1 MPASHG
7 GYPMNWQ
14 DIKRQHQE
22 NFHPPG
28 VTFLADVAEARWV
41 ERGTNHSSRGVDA
54 LIPAGFSAHARIF
67 HPSES
72 NDGLPARWA
81 DVAEWAGRTAH
92 PLMDF
97 ARISVPAAAFGAGP
111 APWLRNPPDKLWEN
125 DVIELAQFLAGYTSN
140 AEQCFFGIWEG
151 YGQFGDGG
159 MFILSADGRVPPFP
173 PPKVLSAQ
181 QVQELRDADNV
192 LSPPQEVL
200 SAQRFICD
208 HWRYLLYRGQL
219 DALNNFLTHRSWSD
233 VPNIWWPVYR
243 SWFVMSHY
251 GLYSTYVAGSE
262 ECIQALLNHPS
273 FEVRAIA
280 GDASFGWEQDQ
291 VNLP

>member
-1 MPASHG
+1 
-7 GYPMNWQ
+7 MNWP

-22 NFHPPG
+22 QFHPPG

-41 ERGTNHSSRGVDA
+41 ERGTNHRSRGVDA

-67 HPSES
+67 HPAES
-72 NDGLPARWA
+72 HDGLPVRWA
-81 DVAEWAGRTAH
+81 GVAEWAGRTAH

-111 APWLRNPPDKLWEN
+111 APWLHNPPEELWDN
-125 DVIELAQFLAGYTSN
+125 DVVELAQFLVGYTSN

-159 MFILSADGRVPPFP
+159 MFILSTDGGIP
-173 PPKVLSAQ
+173 
-181 QVQELRDADNV
+181 

-200 SAQRFICD
+200 SAPRFICD
-208 HWRYLLYRGQL
+208 RWKYLLYRGPL

-233 VPNIWWPVYR
+233 VPNIWWPADR
-243 SWFVMSHY
+243 AWFVTSHY
-251 GLYSTYVAGSE
+251 DLDTTYYSINVGIE
-262 ECIQALLNHPS
+262 GI
-273 FEVRAIA
+273 
-280 GDASFGWEQDQ
+280 
-291 VNLP
+291 